1 MIKSCKPDVLKT
13 YDHHG
18 SAGSFCVFGNKP
30 LYGMVDNS
38 SVGVYTNKTS
48 ENDDKQ
54 DKITQKSKGVEILCS
69 ETITK
74 GVN

>member
-1 MIKSCKPDVLKT
+1 MIKSCKSDELKT
-13 YDHHG
+13 YNHHR
-18 SAGSFCVFGNKP
+18 SVESCYVVGNKP
-30 LYGMVDNS
+30 SYGTVDDS